1 MIYATDFRSSPNW
14 NELRKGADLAM
25 LLVITFCQ
33 SPTRIF
39 LPFFCSERP
48 SIKHQSP
55 MIFSNGFNDFH
66 CS

>member
-39 LPFFCSERP
+39 LFFSAVRDQV
-48 SIKHQSP
+48 SNINHQ
-55 MIFSNGFNDFH
+55 
-66 CS
+66 